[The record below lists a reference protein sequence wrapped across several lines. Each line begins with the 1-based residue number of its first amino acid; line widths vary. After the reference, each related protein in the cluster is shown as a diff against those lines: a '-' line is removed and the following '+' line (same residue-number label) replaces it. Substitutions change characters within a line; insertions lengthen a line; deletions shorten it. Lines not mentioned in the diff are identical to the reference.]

1 MPYPLRYFVLPLL
14 VLTSLHCVSAQDVL
28 EPAFPNLSFRRPVDL
43 QSPPDGTNRLFVV
56 EQPGSIRVF
65 ANDPGVQE
73 STVFL
78 EIEDRVNDR
87 GNEEGLLGLAFHP
100 EYSENGRFYVYYT
113 ADDPRRGV
121 VAGYRADPSDASRAL
136 GDSET
141 VILEV
146 NQPFSNHNGGQI
158 VFGPDGYLYIG
169 LGDGG
174 SANDPMGNG
183 QNRKTLLG
191 AILRI
196 DVDAPAGGLSYGIP
210 PDNPFAGNSEGF
222 REEIYAYG
230 LRNPWRFSFDRET
243 GLLWAAD
250 VGQNSF
256 EEVDI
261 IEKGGN
267 YGWNIREGS
276 HCFSPPS
283 GCQGAGLIDPVSEY
297 GRGDGG
303 SITGGYVYRGDAM
316 PGLFGKYIYG
326 DFSSGRIWALTVD
339 GKRVTDRVELLN
351 SNLNISAFGVDSAS
365 NLYLCAFDGSIYRLR
380 VPE

>member
-1 MPYPLRYFVLPLL
+1 MPYPLRFFVLPLL
-14 VLTSLHCVSAQDVL
+14 LLTSLHCVSAQDVL

-43 QSPPDGTNRLFVV
+43 QSPPDGSDRLFIV

-65 ANDPGVQE
+65 ENDPAVSS
-73 STVFL
+73 STLFL
-78 EIEDRVNDR
+78 DIEARVNDR

-100 EYSENGRFYVYYT
+100 EYSQNGRFFVYYT
-113 ADDPRRGV
+113 ADNPRRSV
-121 VAGYRADPSDASRAL
+121 VAAYAVDPSNPNRAL
-136 GDSET
+136 VESES
-141 VILEV
+141 VLLEV

-158 VFGPDGYLYIG
+158 VFGPDGFLYIG

-183 QNRKTLLG
+183 QNRGTLLG

-196 DVDAPAGGLSYGIP
+196 DVDTPSSERAYGIP
-210 PDNPFAGNSEGF
+210 PDNPFAGNSQGF

-230 LRNPWRFSFDRET
+230 LRNPWRFSFDSET
-243 GLLWAAD
+243 GTLWAAD

-261 IEKGGN
+261 IKTGGN
-267 YGWNIREGS
+267 YGWNVREAA
-276 HCFSPPS
+276 HCFSPSS
-283 GCQGAGLIDPVSEY
+283 GCPEEGFIDPVSEY

-303 SITGGYVYRGDAM
+303 SITGGYVYRGSAAPD
-316 PGLFGKYIYG
+316 LYGKYIYG

-339 GKRVTDRVELLN
+339 GERVTDRVELLN
-351 SNLNISAFGVDSAS
+351 SNLNIAAFGVDSAL